1 MHTKNVSSASSKI
14 WFQKL
19 LKFITALRE
28 HCENAK
34 EREAMLIKLPYGTVI
49 CVLSFR
55 FPAKVARLLWKT
67 DEAE

>member
-1 MHTKNVSSASSKI
+1 MSKI

-34 EREAMLIKLPYGTVI
+34 EREAMLIKLPKGTD
-49 CVLSFR
+49 LRSQFSFSR
-55 FPAKVARLLWKT
+55 QRR
-67 DEAE
+67 

>member
-1 MHTKNVSSASSKI
+1 MHTKNVSSALSKI

-34 EREAMLIKLPYGTVI
+34 EREAMLIKLP
-49 CVLSFR
+49 
-55 FPAKVARLLWKT
+55 
-67 DEAE
+67 